1 MPRARFTTDKLKL
14 AVEDAEKKVDRSR
27 HAVVF
32 GLAEKM
38 GEKMEKEVEEP
49 FVDLK
54 EKPQNQEI

>member
-27 HAVVF
+27 NAVVF

-38 GEKMEKEVEEP
+38 GEQMETGERS
-49 FVDLK
+49 
-54 EKPQNQEI
+54 